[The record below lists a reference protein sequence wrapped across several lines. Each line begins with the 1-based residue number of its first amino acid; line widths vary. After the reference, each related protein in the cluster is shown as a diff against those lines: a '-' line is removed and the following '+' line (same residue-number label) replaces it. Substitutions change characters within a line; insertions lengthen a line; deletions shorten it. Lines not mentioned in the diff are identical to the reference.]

1 MKSVRL
7 WFALAIVA
15 APLLLPAIALAQATA
30 SVTGTVDI
38 RPRAT
43 LPSNALV
50 TVQLA
55 DASRTGAPAHVIVEQ
70 TFMTNGAQGPFS
82 FKLQYSPLQIA
93 VNHVYIVQGNI
104 RVGGQW
110 RYTTTRPYPV
120 ITQGSPATATVIM
133 DAIPLPNTRPAKVMP
148 TSQRRV
154 MVDSSMMPLFTN
166 HGSIARGSR
175 RSIRSYSKPRRR
187 GRQVTGNQPTV

>member
-1 MKSVRL
+1 MERRVSVKSVRL
-7 WFALAIVA
+7 WFALAIFA

-55 DASRTGAPAHVIVEQ
+55 DASRAGAQAQVIVEQ

-104 RVGGQW
+104 KVGGQL

-133 DAIPLPNTRPAKVMP
+133 DAIPLPNTS
-148 TSQRRV
+148 TGTQR
-154 MVDSSMMPLFTN
+154 LLAALLLAALLLL
-166 HGSIARGSR
+166 ARLVRLRLWGGYISA
-175 RSIRSYSKPRRR
+175 
-187 GRQVTGNQPTV
+187 